1 MLVAVI
7 HFEYK
12 SAISEEMWAAIVPYI
27 SVIIFS
33 VVFAYRNSDWYMPI
47 DNEWPNFEYIIA
59 PIKIILMSVIFAGFA
74 FGIALSISQEEFRPA
89 VLLELMGFGALYA
102 GGLFVALN
110 WHILLIGSVIITAYL
125 AWYARFLTKLST

>member
-1 MLVAVI
+1 MPHNKFKAICGLSYGILMLVAVI

-89 VLLELMGFGALYA
+89 VLLELMGLERCTLA
-102 GGLFVALN
+102 V
-110 WHILLIGSVIITAYL
+110 YL
-125 AWYARFLTKLST
+125 SP